1 MLTTHRTSS
10 HFECIFFWSQNLT
23 STTQFFSQ
31 IVFKSS
37 SAKFSENLLRLPFRP
52 LQDLC
57 CNEFNTHAGTVLASQ
72 FSPNS
77 NISGDDIASV
87 TKKVLMDQN
96 CRLILWSFL
105 RQSCATHRVVL
116 KWPRLRLS
124 SNIFR
129 LLFSLKAFTS
139 KLKGNFLFLYSEKP
153 VYVWEDSAKYWKTQE
168 LLCFRCASAAL
179 SDDICPAEKKWRNWD
194 LYYAFFRQFA
204 LITSIIKRCVLC
216 HFNLEF

>member
-37 SAKFSENLLRLPFRP
+37 SAKFSENVLRLPFRP

-77 NISGDDIASV
+77 NISGCA
-87 TKKVLMDQN
+87 
-96 CRLILWSFL
+96 
-105 RQSCATHRVVL
+105 SCAIHRVVL

-194 LYYAFFRQFA
+194 LYYAFFRQFS
-204 LITSIIKRCVLC
+204 LITSIIKRCVWC